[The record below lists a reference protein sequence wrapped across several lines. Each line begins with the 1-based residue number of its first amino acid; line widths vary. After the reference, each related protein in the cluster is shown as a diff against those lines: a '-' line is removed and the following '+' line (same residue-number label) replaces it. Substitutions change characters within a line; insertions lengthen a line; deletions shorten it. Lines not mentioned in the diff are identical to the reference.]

1 MIEIYTKEQCIYC
14 AMAKSQLLL
23 RGVAYIERK
32 LHEDFDR
39 EFVLEKFA
47 PQTTFPFIVI
57 DNVLIGGY
65 TDLLEYYKK
74 GTV

>member
-14 AMAKSQLLL
+14 AMAKETLKL
-23 RGVAYIERK
+23 RGVPYIERK

-39 EFVLEKFA
+39 DTVLEKFA
-47 PQTTFPFIVI
+47 PQTTFPFIVV
-57 DNVLIGGY
+57 DNSLIGGY

-74 GTV
+74 ETA

>member
-14 AMAKSQLLL
+14 AMAKATMQL
-23 RGVAYIERK
+23 RGDQYKEHHLGV
-32 LHEDFDR
+32 DFDR
-39 EFVLEKFA
+39 DQILQMF
-47 PQTTFPFIVI
+47 PTQTAYPFIVV

-74 GTV
+74 ETE

>member
-14 AMAKSQLLL
+14 AMAKSQLQL
-23 RGVAYIERK
+23 RGVAYKEHQ
-32 LHEDFDR
+32 LNVDFDR

-47 PQTTFPFIVI
+47 PQRTFPFIVI

-65 TDLLEYYKK
+65 TDLMEHYKK
-74 GTV
+74 ETA

>member
-14 AMAKSQLLL
+14 AMAKATLQL
-23 RGVAYIERK
+23 RGVAYVERR

-39 EFVLEKFA
+39 DTVLEKFA
-47 PQTTFPFIVI
+47 PQTAFPFIVV

-74 GTV
+74 ETL

>member
-1 MIEIYTKEQCIYC
+1 MIEIYTKDDCIYC
-14 AMAKSQLLL
+14 AMAKATMQF
-23 RGVAYIERK
+23 RGIEYVERK

-39 EFVLEKFA
+39 ETILKKFA
-47 PQTTFPFIVI
+47 PQTGFPFIVV

>member
-1 MIEIYTKEQCIYC
+1 
-14 AMAKSQLLL
+14 
-23 RGVAYIERK
+23 

-65 TDLLEYYKK
+65 TDLMEHYKK
-74 GTV
+74 ETA